1 MPDAQD
7 PLEDDPDPTEDT
19 PEDDSEDTAE
29 ADDSSQSDWT
39 PKDRREATR
48 KITELAQE
56 NARLKR
62 EAEGP
67 AQSDEP
73 DEGDED
79 DEPDD
84 DYLDTQNALLAAELY
99 GPEVTEAATS
109 VWGLLEVATTTAD
122 YVALFEA
129 YHEARLK
136 GTVAGP
142 GATGGETKGNGA
154 PAKGDLVR
162 PRVDTNRD
170 GSPDSDD
177 RLAEARKSG
186 KLEDFTAGVAE
197 RLGFGSSKRT

>member
-1 MPDAQD
+1 MTDVKDPPEDA
-7 PLEDDPDPTEDT
+7 PDPTEDT
-19 PEDDSEDTAE
+19 PEDASEDTAE

-48 KITELAQE
+48 KITELAQQ
-56 NARLKR
+56 NAELKR
-62 EAEGP
+62 DAEKP
-67 AQSDEP
+67 TRSAKP
-73 DEGDED
+73 DEGSD
-79 DEPDD
+79 DDGPDD

-99 GPEVTEAATS
+99 GPEVTAAATS

-122 YVALFEA
+122 YTALLEA

-136 GTVAGP
+136 GPVAKP
-142 GATGGETKGNGA
+142 GATGDGTKGNGA

-177 RLAEARKSG
+177 RLAEARKTGSLG
-186 KLEDFTAGVAE
+186 DFASAAAA
-197 RLGFGSSKRT
+197 RLGFGPNRPS

>member
-7 PLEDDPDPTEDT
+7 PLEDAPDPTEDT
-19 PEDDSEDTAE
+19 PDDDSEDTAE

-39 PKDRREATR
+39 PKDRGEATR

-62 EAEGP
+62 EAAAAPAAKPDGGDDDGP
-67 AQSDEP
+67 E
-73 DEGDED
+73 
-79 DEPDD
+79 D

-99 GPEVTEAATS
+99 GPEVTEAAQA
-109 VWGLLEVATTTAD
+109 VWELLEVASTTAD
-122 YVALFEA
+122 YVALLEA
-129 YHEARLK
+129 YHAARLK

-142 GATGGETKGNGA
+142 GSTGGEAKGSET
-154 PAKGDLVR
+154 PTRGDLVR

-186 KLEDFTAGVAE
+186 KLEDFTAGVSE
-197 RLGFGSSKRT
+197 LLGFGPSKRT